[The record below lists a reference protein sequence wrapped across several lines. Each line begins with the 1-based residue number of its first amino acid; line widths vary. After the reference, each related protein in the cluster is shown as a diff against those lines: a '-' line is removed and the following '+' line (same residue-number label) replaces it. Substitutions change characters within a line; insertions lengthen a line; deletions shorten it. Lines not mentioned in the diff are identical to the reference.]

1 MGFIF
6 SYMLC
11 LHRSLDARRCPRPGR
26 TRRLDGHQLTPPPRM
41 TVRERLRQNIS
52 AAFYRH
58 GLLCASYPVPIIL
71 FTSASI
77 LTCWWVR
84 HHSWDWEVLRVRFEI
99 IRDTVTT
106 RPQLWWPM
114 SMLKYFMFF
123 CGSGKAAY
131 LYKSV
136 WLGCFWV
143 WKGER
148 GQWKKEA
155 GLWSVV
161 LHSLIQKQDLSKRTV
176 CSTNTKVEHWAGE
189 KVFLM
194 PSLLTSV
201 SKMWIKSLKLWI
213 KDKIHVEKSECVNI
227 SLREQPSV
235 SSCLEEQN

>member
-1 MGFIF
+1 MRPIF
-6 SYMLC
+6 SGLLC

-77 LTCWWVR
+77 LTCWWVC
-84 HHSWDWEVLRVRFEI
+84 HHDFWYKQEVLRVRFEL

-106 RPQLWWPM
+106 RPQLWWPL
-114 SMLKYFMFF
+114 SMLKYVMYFS
-123 CGSGKAAY
+123 GSGKAAY
-131 LYKSV
+131 LCKSLWV
-136 WLGCFWV
+136 RCFWV
-143 WKGER
+143 WEGER
-148 GQWKKEA
+148 GQQRNEA

-161 LHSLIQKQDLSKRTV
+161 LHSLIQMQDCSKRTV

-189 KVFLM
+189 NV
-194 PSLLTSV
+194 PSLLASV
-201 SKMWIKSLKLWI
+201 SKMWI
-213 KDKIHVEKSECVNI
+213 
-227 SLREQPSV
+227 
-235 SSCLEEQN
+235 SSI